1 MTLFGTS
8 KHKARRKGGLRQQ
21 LQYTT
26 AIKIPWI
33 EKETKNEGEQ
43 TLFEE

>member
-8 KHKARRKGGLRQQ
+8 KHKARRKGGLQQQ

-26 AIKIPWI
+26 AIKIPRK
-33 EKETKNEGEQ
+33 EKGTKNEREQ